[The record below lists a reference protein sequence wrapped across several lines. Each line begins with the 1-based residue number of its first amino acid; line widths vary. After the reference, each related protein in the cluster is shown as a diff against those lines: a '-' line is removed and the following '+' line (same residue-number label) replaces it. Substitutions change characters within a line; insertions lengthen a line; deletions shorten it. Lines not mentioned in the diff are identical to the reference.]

1 MNVDSTY
8 AKEKGTGKVMAK
20 SHCWQSYENI
30 FALKSAIE
38 KSGWKT
44 KKDTPAVIK
53 ALEGL
58 EMKNS
63 LAHPQ
68 GSKKLRAQDHSGI
81 IDCYMSRVENSKFVL
96 KKRIPKEE
104 MEKILPPRYDFTKYS
119 L

>member
-1 MNVDSTY
+1 MNVDNVY

-20 SHCWQSYENI
+20 SHCWQSYEN
-30 FALKSAIE
+30 FFVLKEAIE
-38 KSGWKT
+38 KAGWKT
-44 KKDTPAVIK
+44 KKDTPEVVK

-68 GSKKLRAQDHSGI
+68 GSKTLRAEDHSGM
-81 IDCYMSRVENSKFVL
+81 IDCYISKVENSKFVL
-96 KKRIPKEE
+96 KKKIPRDE
-104 MEKILPPRYDFTKYS
+104 MEKMLPPRYDFRKQS